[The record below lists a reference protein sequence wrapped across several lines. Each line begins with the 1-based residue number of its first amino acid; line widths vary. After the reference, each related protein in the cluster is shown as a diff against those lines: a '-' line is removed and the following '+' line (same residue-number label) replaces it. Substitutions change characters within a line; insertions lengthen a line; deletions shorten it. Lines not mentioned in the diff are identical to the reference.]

1 MSARERVA
9 ARERAYN
16 KGGRS
21 FLQGKSIE
29 NNPYKV
35 STWGNGIEW
44 RMGWFAARDSA
55 KKDAVRVR
63 Q

>member
-9 ARERAYN
+9 ARKRAYN

-29 NNPYKV
+29 NNSPIRFRCGATV
-35 STWGNGIEW
+35 QSGEW
-44 RMGWFAARDSA
+44 VGLPCEIR
-55 KKDAVRVR
+55 
-63 Q
+63 